1 MNKKVLWQ
9 KIMQCCAIVLLLFN
23 IVYTM
28 VTNSASSLSF
38 IFTCVF
44 GICEAV
50 LVLLLLYTDKS
61 K

>member
-9 KIMQCCAIVLLLFN
+9 KIIQCCAIVFLLFN

-38 IFTCVF
+38 ILACVF